1 MKFTNRIITNQT
13 LDLSEADFSE
23 GEIILIDKPFGP
35 TSFQVVSKIRKI
47 TGVKKVGHSGTLDPK
62 ASGLMIVC
70 TGRKTKEMDR
80 FINLN
85 KTYSGIIRLGFTS
98 PSMDTETE
106 CSELPLP
113 EVLDE
118 KKILEVRDNF
128 LGEIEQIPPMY
139 SAVKINGKKLYNL
152 ARKGKSIERKPRK
165 IFIERFKI
173 EKIDLPDIH
182 FTITCSKG
190 TYIRVIADD
199 FGKKLSTGGILVEL
213 RRTGIGEF
221 QVDDA
226 IKIDLFSS
234 LFLTNSAS
242 RQGIF

>member
-1 MKFTNRIITNQT
+1 MKFTKRIITNQT
-13 LDLSEADFSE
+13 LNLSDADFFE
-23 GEIILIDKPFGP
+23 GEIILIDKPSGP

-70 TGRKTKEMDR
+70 TGKKTKEMDR

-85 KTYSGIIRLGFTS
+85 KTYSGIIRLGLSS

-106 CSELPLP
+106 CTELPLP
-113 EVLDE
+113 KDLDE
-118 KKILEVRDNF
+118 KIFFEVRDSF

-152 ARKGKSIERKPRK
+152 ARKGKSIVREPRK
-165 IFIERFKI
+165 IFIEKFEI

-190 TYIRVIADD
+190 TFIRVIAHD
-199 FGKKLSTGGILVEL
+199 FGKKLNSGGVLVEL
-213 RRTGIGEF
+213 RRTEIGEF
-221 QVDDA
+221 GVDQA
-226 IKIDLFSS
+226 IRMDQLSSQIFSV
-234 LFLTNSAS
+234 SA
-242 RQGIF
+242 F

>member
-1 MKFTNRIITNQT
+1 MKFTSRIITNQIP
-13 LDLSEADFSE
+13 DLSDADFSE
-23 GEIILIDKPFGP
+23 GEIILIDKPSGP

-70 TGRKTKEMDR
+70 TGKKTKEMDR

-85 KTYSGIIRLGFTS
+85 KTYSGIIRLGLMS

-113 EVLDE
+113 EDLNE
-118 KKILEVRDNF
+118 KKILEVRDSF

-139 SAVKINGKKLYNL
+139 SAVKIKGKKLYNL
-152 ARKGKSIERKPRK
+152 ARKGKSIERESRK
-165 IFIERFKI
+165 VFVEKFEID
-173 EKIDLPDIH
+173 KIDLPDIH
-182 FTITCSKG
+182 FTIICSKG
-190 TYIRVIADD
+190 TFIRVIADD
-199 FGKKLSTGGILVEL
+199 FGKKLNTGGILLEL

-221 QVDDA
+221 RVA
-226 IKIDLFSS
+226 EAFSIERFS
-234 LFLTNSAS
+234 ELFLTNSVS
-242 RQGIF
+242 LQ

>member
-1 MKFTNRIITNQT
+1 MKFTNRIITNLT
-13 LDLSEADFSE
+13 LDLSDADFSE
-23 GEIILIDKPFGP
+23 GEIILVDKPSGP

-70 TGRKTKEMDR
+70 TGKKTKEMDR

-85 KTYSGIIRLGFTS
+85 KTYSGIIRLGLSS

-106 CSELPLP
+106 CFEIPLP
-113 EVLDE
+113 NDLDE
-118 KKILEVRDNF
+118 KNILEVRDSF
-128 LGEIEQIPPMY
+128 LGEIEQTPPMY
-139 SAVKINGKKLYNL
+139 SAVKVGGKKLYNL
-152 ARKGKSIERKPRK
+152 ARKGKTINREPRK
-165 IFIERFKI
+165 IFIEKFEI
-173 EKIDLPDIH
+173 SKIDLPDIH

-199 FGKKLSTGGILVEL
+199 FGKKLNTGGILLEL

-221 QVDDA
+221 RVDEA
-226 IKIDLFSS
+226 LTISSFSKQ
-234 LFLTNSAS
+234 FLAQLAS
-242 RQGIF
+242 E